1 MAPPGDT
8 RRIVQCDFNVK
19 PSNPWRTLASS
30 LKYGNKWFSVREDD
44 VIRPDGQRGTYSV
57 VTAER
62 IATGIVPLWPDDTV
76 TLVGQFRYAVNEY
89 SWEIPE
95 GGGPLDV
102 DPLETARRELREEA
116 GLTAGTWLF
125 LGRVHTSN
133 CFVNEVCHVYLATEL
148 SEVGA
153 RPDPEEVLQTQRVAF
168 DRAIE
173 MTCDGSITDAITIA
187 GLCWA
192 ALKRSPSAARRR

>member
-1 MAPPGDT
+1 MSHA
-8 RRIVQCDFNVK
+8 K
-19 PSNPWRTLASS
+19 PSNPWRRLASTQ
-30 LKYGNKWFSVREDD
+30 KYGNKWFNVREDD

-62 IATGIVPLWPDDTV
+62 IATGIVALWPDDSV

-102 DPLETARRELREEA
+102 DPLETAQRELHEEA

-133 CFVNEVCHVYLATEL
+133 CFVDEVCHVYLATEL
-148 SEVGA
+148 SEGRA
-153 RPDPEEVLQTQRVAF
+153 RPDPEEVLQTQRVPF

-173 MTCDGSITDAITIA
+173 MIADGSITDAITIA
-187 GLCWA
+187 GLFWA
-192 ALKRSPSAARRR
+192 TLKRSPPAAPQR

>member
-1 MAPPGDT
+1 MSAL
-8 RRIVQCDFNVK
+8 
-19 PSNPWRTLASS
+19 NPWRTLASS
-30 LKYGNKWFSVREDD
+30 LKYGNRWFSVREDD

-57 VTAER
+57 VSAER
-62 IATGIVPLWPDDTV
+62 IATGIVPLWPDDSV

-95 GGGPLDV
+95 GGGPFDV
-102 DPLETARRELREEA
+102 DPLETAKRELQEEA
-116 GLTAGTWLF
+116 GLAAGTWQF

-133 CFVNEVCHVYLATEL
+133 CFVNEVCHVYLATDL

-153 RPDPEEVLQTQRVAF
+153 RPDPEEVLQAQRVPF

-173 MTCDGSITDAITIA
+173 MTRDGSITDAITIA
-187 GLCWA
+187 GLFWA
-192 ALKRSPSAARRR
+192 RLKRSRAAGRR